1 MEWGLSL
8 FIPRS
13 SAQKI
18 GLLSRAVLVT
28 EVDLFVSSIEVR
40 LSYECEIELS
50 NLDFGILV
58 GCLWVARVHSA
69 FTS

>member
-1 MEWGLSL
+1 MGWGLLL

-13 SAQKI
+13 PAQKI
-18 GLLSRAVLVT
+18 GIVSRAVLVT

-40 LSYECEIELS
+40 LSYGREIELS
-50 NLDFGILV
+50 NLDFGIIV

>member
-1 MEWGLSL
+1 MGWGLLS
-8 FIPRS
+8 FIPKS
-13 SAQKI
+13 PAQKI
-18 GLLSRAVLVT
+18 GIVSRAVLGT

-58 GCLWVARVHSA
+58 ACLWVARVHSA

>member
-58 GCLWVARVHSA
+58 GCLWVARVHSV
-69 FTS
+69 FIS

>member
-1 MEWGLSL
+1 MGWGLLS

-13 SAQKI
+13 PAQKI
-18 GLLSRAVLVT
+18 GIVSRAVLVT

-40 LSYECEIELS
+40 LSYGREIELS